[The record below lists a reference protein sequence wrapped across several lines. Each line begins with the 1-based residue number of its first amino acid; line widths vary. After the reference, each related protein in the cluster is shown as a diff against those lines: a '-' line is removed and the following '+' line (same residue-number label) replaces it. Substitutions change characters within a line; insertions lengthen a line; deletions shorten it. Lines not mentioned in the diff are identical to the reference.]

1 MEPQAE
7 QLHPNWRAL
16 ATLNIP
22 MKRFIPEGCIIKDNQ
37 LVIDEKRELDKFNGE
52 EIEQFYKQVI
62 EKNIKIS
69 KNYKQ
74 ENAPI
79 KTEYHNTPQ
88 ENFDKQRFHCY
99 ATENKAE
106 KLLQIS
112 YKDNDINTLDNYG
125 WSGLMM
131 SACAGAT
138 EAIKV
143 LLRLGANR
151 AIKDK
156 SQRTAKDLALKKGFY
171 HIAELLENPTSPD
184 CQADQDKVP
193 ISYKQKPLKP
203 FYCSECKQTFMETAP
218 RQHYTSTVHQFNVRS
233 SLPLNKLQKFN
244 IPSRN
249 KGLQLMVKQGWDKE
263 SGLGPSQNGRLY
275 PVKTVI
281 RKRRSGLGV
290 EQQVARVTH
299 FQAFDREAVRRHNS
313 DYYSKKPHG
322 KDKPRNR
329 NDIRKE
335 RQRERKHEK
344 RLRHELS

>member
-16 ATLNIP
+16 ATLTIP
-22 MKRFIPEGCIIKDNQ
+22 MKRFVPEGCIIKDNQ
-37 LVIDEKRELDKFNGE
+37 LMADEKRKLDKFNGE
-52 EIEQFYKQVI
+52 EIEEFYKQVV
-62 EKNIKIS
+62 EKNVKFS
-69 KNYKQ
+69 KKCKQ
-74 ENAPI
+74 ENVPN
-79 KTEYHNTPQ
+79 KTKYHNTPR

-106 KLLQIS
+106 KLLQIN
-112 YKDNDINTLDNYG
+112 YKENDINTLDNYG

-138 EAIKV
+138 EAVKV

-151 AIKDK
+151 TIKDK
-156 SQRTAKDLALKKGFY
+156 SQRTAKDLALKKGYY
-171 HIAELLENPTSPD
+171 HIVEILENSTSPD
-184 CQADQDKVP
+184 SQADNKDMVP
-193 ISYKQKPLKP
+193 ISYKQKP
-203 FYCSECKQTFMETAP
+203 FYCSECKQTFMETAQ

-290 EQQVARVTH
+290 EQQAARVTH
-299 FQAFDREAVRRHNS
+299 FPAFDREAVRRHNS
-313 DYYSKKPHG
+313 EYYNK
-322 KDKPRNR
+322 KPRNR